1 MLGEPLIEATEE
13 EAVHDDRGNSSRVC
27 CPPPYRSLD
36 IEHDTVDVGGV
47 TKSSSFP
54 PTIGAREDDLREQQ
68 LLLDSCSLQKFATC
82 DSEEEDRVSVAIS
95 AEDSAVRSSERIT
108 INISGLRFE
117 TRNSTLDRFPSTL
130 LGNQVRRNTYYDHAH
145 DEYVFDRNRP
155 SFDAILYYYQS
166 SGRLRRPANV
176 PIDIFID
183 ELDFYEIDA
192 DTIEKYRAEEGF
204 LRDKPKPMPKSSF
217 QRKVLYTHIGLNIV
231 CLLLLSVYFYAP
243 ATVMYEVVLKYIRGF
258 TQ

>member
-1 MLGEPLIEATEE
+1 MLGEPLIEATDEE
-13 EAVHDDRGNSSRVC
+13 TIHENHSNGSNVC
-27 CPPPYRSLD
+27 AHPAYRSLD
-36 IEHDTVDVGGV
+36 LDRDTGDVGCV

-54 PTIGAREDDLREQQ
+54 PAFSTREDDSYMKQ
-68 LLLDSCSLQKFATC
+68 LLINSRSLQKFVTSGG
-82 DSEEEDRVSVAIS
+82 DDEEHPSIAIS
-95 AEDSAVRSSERIT
+95 VDDVNISASERIT

-117 TRNSTLDRFPSTL
+117 TRRSTLDRFPSTL
-130 LGNQVRRNTYYDHAH
+130 LGNQARRSTFYDDAR

-183 ELDFYEIDA
+183 ELDFYEIDPN
-192 DTIEKYRAEEGF
+192 TIEKYRAEEGF

-217 QRKVLYTHIGLNIV
+217 QRKVQYTLFITMSVLNV
-231 CLLLLSVYFYAP
+231 AALLALLIKS
-243 ATVMYEVVLKYIRGF
+243 L
-258 TQ
+258 

>member
-1 MLGEPLIEATEE
+1 MLGEPLIEARAEE
-13 EAVHDDRGNSSRVC
+13 NVADNHGNNSNIRNPLVF
-27 CPPPYRSLD
+27 RSLD
-36 IEHDTVDVGGV
+36 LDLSAGDAGCV

-54 PTIGAREDDLREQQ
+54 PTLGAKEDESYMKQ
-68 LLLDSCSLQKFATC
+68 LLINSRSLQKFVTC
-82 DSEEEDRVSVAIS
+82 NDEEDDHVAIS
-95 AEDSAVRSSERIT
+95 LDNVTVGTSERVT

-117 TRNSTLDRFPSTL
+117 TRQSTLERFPSTL
-130 LGNQVRRNTYYDHAH
+130 LGNQARRSTFYDRSR

-192 DTIEKYRAEEGF
+192 NTIEKYRAEEGF
-204 LRDKPKPMPKSSF
+204 LRDRPKPMPKSSF
-217 QRKVLYTHIGLNIV
+217 QRKVCMRIFYSKRFFCLN
-231 CLLLLSVYFYAP
+231 
-243 ATVMYEVVLKYIRGF
+243 K
-258 TQ
+258 

>member
-1 MLGEPLIEATEE
+1 MLGEPLIEATDEE
-13 EAVHDDRGNSSRVC
+13 MIHDSRSNNSNMCGPVV
-27 CPPPYRSLD
+27 YRSLD
-36 IEHDTVDVGGV
+36 LDHTTDDVGGV

-54 PTIGAREDDLREQQ
+54 PMPSTREDDSYMKQ
-68 LLLDSCSLQKFATC
+68 LLLGSHSLQKVVTC
-82 DSEEEDRVSVAIS
+82 GVEEEDHASVAVSI
-95 AEDSAVRSSERIT
+95 DDVTVGTSERIT

-117 TRNSTLDRFPSTL
+117 TCQSTLDRFPSTL
-130 LGNQVRRNTYYDHAH
+130 LGNQARRNTFYDRVR

-192 DTIEKYRAEEGF
+192 NTIDKYRAEEGF

-217 QRKVLYTHIGLNIV
+217 QRKVKDRVV
-231 CLLLLSVYFYAP
+231 CLTFLFCIFPNLCHHFNNFQV
-243 ATVMYEVVLKYIRGF
+243 K
-258 TQ
+258 

>member
-1 MLGEPLIEATEE
+1 MLGEPLIETADEE
-13 EAVHDDRGNSSRVC
+13 TVHDDHGNSSRVC
-27 CPPPYRSLD
+27 FPPPYRSLD
-36 IEHDTVDVGGV
+36 IEHNTVDIGGV

-54 PTIGAREDDLREQQ
+54 PTLGAREDDHCETQ
-68 LLLDSCSLQKFATC
+68 LLLDSRSLQKFATC
-82 DSEEEDRVSVAIS
+82 DSEEEDRVSVAVSGADAAVS
-95 AEDSAVRSSERIT
+95 ASEKIT

-117 TRNSTLDRFPSTL
+117 TRHSTLDRFPSTL
-130 LGNQVRRNTYYDHAH
+130 LGNQARRNTFYDCVH

-217 QRKVLYTHIGLNIV
+217 QRKV
-231 CLLLLSVYFYAP
+231 
-243 ATVMYEVVLKYIRGF
+243 
-258 TQ
+258 

>member
-1 MLGEPLIEATEE
+1 MLGEPLIEARDEE
-13 EAVHDDRGNSSRVC
+13 NIRDNHGNNPNIRS
-27 CPPPYRSLD
+27 PPVFRSLD
-36 IEHDTVDVGGV
+36 LDHSAGDVGCV

-54 PTIGAREDDLREQQ
+54 PTLSTKESDESYVKR
-68 LLLDSCSLQKFATC
+68 LLINSRSLQKFVTC
-82 DSEEEDRVSVAIS
+82 SGDEDDHVAVSLDNVT
-95 AEDSAVRSSERIT
+95 VGTSERVT

-117 TRNSTLDRFPSTL
+117 THQSTLERFPSTL
-130 LGNQVRRNTYYDHAH
+130 LGNQARRSTFYDHSR

-183 ELDFYEIDA
+183 ELDFYEIDPN
-192 DTIEKYRAEEGF
+192 TIEKYRAEEGF

-217 QRKVLYTHIGLNIV
+217 QRKVITHV
-231 CLLLLSVYFYAP
+231 F
-243 ATVMYEVVLKYIRGF
+243 
-258 TQ
+258 

>member
-1 MLGEPLIEATEE
+1 MLGEPLIEVRDEE
-13 EAVHDDRGNSSRVC
+13 NVCDNHGNNSNIRSPLVF
-27 CPPPYRSLD
+27 RSLD
-36 IEHDTVDVGGV
+36 LDRTAGDVGCV

-54 PTIGAREDDLREQQ
+54 PTLSAKEDESYMKQ
-68 LLLDSCSLQKFATC
+68 LLINSRSLQKFVTC
-82 DSEEEDRVSVAIS
+82 DGDDDDHASVAVS
-95 AEDSAVRSSERIT
+95 LDNVTVGTSERVN

-117 TRNSTLDRFPSTL
+117 TRQSTLERFPSTL
-130 LGNQVRRNTYYDHAH
+130 LGNHARRSTFYDRSH

-166 SGRLRRPANV
+166 CGRLRRPANV

-192 DTIEKYRAEEGF
+192 NTIEKYRAEEGF

-217 QRKVLYTHIGLNIV
+217 QRKVCTHV
-231 CLLLLSVYFYAP
+231 F
-243 ATVMYEVVLKYIRGF
+243 
-258 TQ
+258 

>member
-1 MLGEPLIEATEE
+1 MLGEPLIEARDEE
-13 EAVHDDRGNSSRVC
+13 NVRDSHGNNPNIRS
-27 CPPPYRSLD
+27 PPVFRSLD
-36 IEHDTVDVGGV
+36 LDRTAGDVGCV

-54 PTIGAREDDLREQQ
+54 PTLSTKESDESYMKR
-68 LLLDSCSLQKFATC
+68 LLINSRSLQKFVTRSG
-82 DSEEEDRVSVAIS
+82 DEDDHVAVSLDNVT
-95 AEDSAVRSSERIT
+95 VGTSERVT

-117 TRNSTLDRFPSTL
+117 TRQSTLERFPSTL
-130 LGNQVRRNTYYDHAH
+130 LGNHARRSTFYDRSR

-183 ELDFYEIDA
+183 ELDFYEIDPN
-192 DTIEKYRAEEGF
+192 TIEKYRAEEGF

-217 QRKVLYTHIGLNIV
+217 QRKVCTHV
-231 CLLLLSVYFYAP
+231 F
-243 ATVMYEVVLKYIRGF
+243 
-258 TQ
+258 